1 MNLFDFSF
9 QLLLLLPVSLVS
21 ATAVCLLVPRA
32 GAVEIAEDQIAA
44 DVSGAPINH
53 GTEMY
58 IERIVQ
64 SQWEKQRRWSLVK
77 KIRKRNIDV
86 ARVSK
91 LGFIAVGA
99 VAQVA
104 ATQVP
109 EVYRTTVSFLGGA
122 CVGIGAYI
130 KSNCL
135 TSDKVGDMVTS
146 FYISQ
151 SIKSEVMRFRSKAC
165 PYNGSKNAALDTLRV
180 ACGQISR
187 MGDDDLFHTMQKDKK
202 PVPKPMH
209 TKDDYIQNRLEVVIN
224 NLYVK
229 EGTKMQKRGKLCSSI
244 EDVLLLTG
252 TVAGLGATQQLPV
265 FLEKAVRG
273 LTSWAGALTTV
284 SAAFANHEA
293 KTKYDEISEQYFDA
307 ADGLRELR
315 DGWPLNVNKAGDP
328 GWDDQINDCEDVIL
342 ATVELFAKTK
352 TGNKDLKF
360 TKPKKKHR
368 KAKKWNANVVV
379 GNDDIGIFKASERK
393 KWLMDNKGLSE
404 AEAKSS
410 IMSDYPSNF

>member
-1 MNLFDFSF
+1 MNFSDFTF
-9 QLLLLLPVSLVS
+9 QLLLLLPISLVS
-21 ATAVCLLVPRA
+21 ATAVALFVPRA

-44 DVSGAPINH
+44 DVSGAQINA
-53 GTEMY
+53 GAELY
-58 IERIVQ
+58 VERIVQ

-77 KIRKRNIDV
+77 KIRKRNIDL

-91 LGFIAVGA
+91 LGFVAVGA

-109 EVYRTTVSFLGGA
+109 EAYKTTVSFLGGA

-130 KSNCL
+130 KTNYL
-135 TSDKVGDMVTS
+135 TSESVSDMVTS
-146 FYISQ
+146 FYIAQ
-151 SIKSEVMRFRSKAC
+151 SLKSEVMRFRSKAA
-165 PYNGSKNAALDTLRV
+165 PYNGNRNAALDTLRV

-187 MGDDDLFHTMQKDKK
+187 NGDDHKFHTMHKDAK

-209 TKDDYIQNRLEVVIN
+209 TKDDYIQNRLDVVIN

-229 EGTKMQKRGKLCSSI
+229 EGLKLKKRGKLCSRI
-244 EDVLLLTG
+244 EDLLLYTG
-252 TVAGLGATQQLPV
+252 TVAGLGATQQLPAY
-265 FLEKAVRG
+265 LEKVFSSV
-273 LTSWAGALTTV
+273 TSWAGALTTV

-307 ADGLRELR
+307 ADGLRELK
-315 DGWPLNVNKAGDP
+315 DAWPLNVNKAGDP

-342 ATVELFAKTK
+342 STVELFAKTK

-360 TKPKKKHR
+360 TKPKRKKR
-368 KAKKWNANVVV
+368 KEKKWNPNVVI

-410 IMSDYPSNF
+410 IMTDYPSNF